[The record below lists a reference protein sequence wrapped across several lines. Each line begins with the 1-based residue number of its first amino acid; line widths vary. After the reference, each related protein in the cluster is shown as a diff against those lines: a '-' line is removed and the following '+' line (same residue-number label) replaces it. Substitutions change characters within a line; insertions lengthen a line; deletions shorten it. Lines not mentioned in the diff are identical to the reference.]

1 MSSRDRA
8 DYIENGLLRMRG
20 LRNETRW
27 RTRLGIVAVS
37 KHQLHRS
44 PTDDLAWLQM
54 PCPTTE
60 PPFSTK
66 VNATVRIG
74 LKEVTALGRSQLCV
88 KVTVKACPNHSGSND
103 SSRTR
108 WAGFPQKVGACC
120 WRVPPGPPQETHR
133 RGMKPRALMEA
144 DTHPSQFL
152 NTRQSL
158 CGGIWSSESVQQCAF
173 WLKGFRTCCITD
185 IILILCSA
193 N

>member
-1 MSSRDRA
+1 M
-8 DYIENGLLRMRG
+8 
-20 LRNETRW
+20 
-27 RTRLGIVAVS
+27 AVS

-108 WAGFPQKVGACC
+108 WAGFPQKVGGLLLTSPTRPTSGDTQERDEAQSPDGSRYTSFTVLKHKTVTL
-120 WRVPPGPPQETHR
+120 WGHLELRVCPT
-133 RGMKPRALMEA
+133 M
-144 DTHPSQFL
+144 
-152 NTRQSL
+152 
-158 CGGIWSSESVQQCAF
+158 
-173 WLKGFRTCCITD
+173 CILTER
-185 IILILCSA
+185 IPNLLHH
-193 N
+193 

>member
-27 RTRLGIVAVS
+27 RTRLGIVTVS

-108 WAGFPQKVGACC
+108 WAGFPQKVEPELIELACS
-120 WRVPPGPPQETHR
+120 W
-133 RGMKPRALMEA
+133 LILEA
-144 DTHPSQFL
+144 ILRNRMGDWGEQAMSTTVSE
-152 NTRQSL
+152 
-158 CGGIWSSESVQQCAF
+158 GGSVLSSKSSEKP
-173 WLKGFRTCCITD
+173 WNKP
-185 IILILCSA
+185 
-193 N
+193 